1 MRGNA
6 QKIMK
11 IGIISDIHASLSALE
26 TAINLLESHNVDQI
40 VCAGD
45 LVERGHDDDV
55 VIQCIQDKDIDCVR
69 GNHDDNAILK
79 RELTQESL
87 HFLRNQPLTRQY
99 ELDGMRILLA
109 HGTPKSNTDALFPLT
124 MGVRFK
130 KIAKS
135 TKTDV
140 IIIGHTHMPMRVKAR
155 LENTYFFNAGS
166 LYTGGKRGGSGTC
179 AVLTLPECDFRV
191 YQLRDGE
198 EVNVPLRKI

>member
-1 MRGNA
+1 M
-6 QKIMK
+6 QL
-11 IGIISDIHASLSALE
+11 GIISDIHANLSALE
-26 TAINLLESHNVDQI
+26 TAIHLLESHNVDQI
-40 VCAGD
+40 ICAGD
-45 LVERGHDDDV
+45 LVERGHDDDA
-55 VIQCIQDKDIDCVR
+55 VIQLIQDKGIDCVR

-79 RELTQESL
+79 RNLAQESL
-87 HFLRNQPLTRQY
+87 HFLHNQPLKRHY
-99 ELDGMRILLA
+99 ELGGVRILLA
-109 HGTPKSNTDALFPLT
+109 HGTPTSNTDALFPLT
-124 MGVRFK
+124 MGIRFK

-140 IIIGHTHMPMRVKAR
+140 IIVGHTHMPMRVKVR

-179 AVLTLPECDFRV
+179 AVLSLPDCDFRV